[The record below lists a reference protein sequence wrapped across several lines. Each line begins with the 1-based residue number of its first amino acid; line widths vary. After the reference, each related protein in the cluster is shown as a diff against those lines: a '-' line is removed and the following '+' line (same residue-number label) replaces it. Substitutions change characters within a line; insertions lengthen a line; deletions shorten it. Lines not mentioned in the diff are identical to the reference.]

1 VKKRRIWLGL
11 LITIVLV
18 PAALTVAVFVSA
30 NRPPPSLVLG
40 QIVQIESGAIQG
52 AAVDDIAVYRG
63 IPFAAAPLGAL
74 RWRAPQPVESWTGVR
89 RVTHFKPSCM
99 QPALRIPGLETGPIS
114 EDCLYLNVWAPRK
127 RPQERLP
134 VMVYLHGGG
143 GMVGS
148 ASSRLYWGDELAR
161 HGVITVNLS
170 YRVGILGWLA
180 HPDLTR
186 EASYGASGNYA
197 VLDMIAGL
205 RWVRRNIAAFGGD
218 PNNVTLFG
226 QSAGA
231 FNASRLMTS
240 PLAEGL
246 FHKVIGQSGGD
257 FHPTGTSG
265 GNVSLAEAERSGV
278 EFATSLGAAS
288 IEELRKIPAEKIL
301 QAPLPKSQ
309 TRLPVIDGYVAVA
322 DNQALYKQ
330 GKQAKIPIL
339 VGYNEREGDAL
350 LDPMRPPPPTTAA
363 EVLASI
369 EESYG
374 DYTPRMLEMYPV
386 RTEAEAL
393 ESFAR
398 LTGEQ
403 AINWNT
409 ATWAR
414 LHAATGESGVYFY
427 YFRKRPPFGPFRR
440 VGAAHGTELPYVFG
454 AIPKWMRV
462 FTQWPWKARQDLEL
476 TRQIPAYWTNFAK
489 TGNPNGEGLPEW
501 PSYKASEQALHFAE
515 GGTAAGEFPHQAE
528 HAHMDRYFESLRRI
542 DEAEHI
548 ALPRSSSGDASA
560 QAAAR
565 GREF

>member
-1 VKKRRIWLGL
+1 MKARHLWLGL
-11 LITIVLV
+11 LATVVLV
-18 PAALTVAVFVSA
+18 PSALTLAVFVSA

-40 QIVQIESGAIQG
+40 PIVKIDSGAIQG
-52 AAVDDIAVYRG
+52 AAVDELTVYRG
-63 IPFAAAPLGAL
+63 VPFAAAPIGDL
-74 RWRAPQPVESWTGVR
+74 RWRAPLSVEPWTGVLPA
-89 RVTHFKPSCM
+89 TQFKPSCM
-99 QPALRIPGLETGPIS
+99 QPAMAIPGLETGPIS
-114 EDCLYLNVWAPRK
+114 EDCLYLNVWVPRK
-127 RPQERLP
+127 TAEQRP

-170 YRVGILGWLA
+170 YRLGILGWLA

-205 RWVRRNIAAFGGD
+205 HWIQRNIAAFGGD

-257 FHPTGTSG
+257 FYPAGTRG
-265 GNVSLAEAERSGV
+265 GNVTLADAERSGV
-278 EFATSLGAAS
+278 EFAASLGGAS
-288 IEELRKIPAEKIL
+288 IEDLRKMPADKIL
-301 QAPLPKSQ
+301 ATPLPKSQ
-309 TRLPVIDGYVAVA
+309 TRLPIIDGYVAIA
-322 DNQALYKQ
+322 DNQSLYKQ

-339 VGYNEREGDAL
+339 VGYNEREGEAL
-350 LDPMRPPPPTTAA
+350 LDPLAPAPPTTVP
-363 EVLASI
+363 EVLKFI
-369 EESYG
+369 EQSYG
-374 DYTPRMLEMYPV
+374 EYAARVLEMYPV
-386 RTEAEAL
+386 RTQTEAL
-393 ESFAR
+393 ESFVR
-398 LTGEQ
+398 LNGER

-414 LHAATGESGVYFY
+414 LHVATGASDVYFY

-454 AIPKWMRV
+454 AIPRWMRW
-462 FTQWPWKARQDLEL
+462 FTQWPWRARQDLQL

-489 TGNPNGEGLPEW
+489 TGDPNAQGLPEW
-501 PSYKASEQALHFAE
+501 PSYKASLRALHFGDEESAT
-515 GGTAAGEFPHQAE
+515 GAFPHQAE
-528 HAHMDRYFESLRRI
+528 HAHMDRYF
-542 DEAEHI
+542 D
-548 ALPRSSSGDASA
+548 ALGNKVR
-560 QAAAR
+560 QNR
-565 GREF
+565 